1 MTNPVG
7 PVVKAPAQAFAYPA
21 STPRSPGCA
30 ARVPTRGIAFPPRFI
45 GTN

>member
-21 STPRSPGCA
+21 SNPLPGLRRQGA
-30 ARVPTRGIAFPPRFI
+30 DRGTAFPPRFI